1 MQPTRLKLHDFHW
14 SQLATHMRV
23 TTHPAQFIFTW
34 KITIG
39 TTLGCVA
46 YPQSVAD
53 RDIRGA
59 LSGLVPAPGFRLTA

>member
-1 MQPTRLKLHDFHW
+1 
-14 SQLATHMRV
+14 MRV